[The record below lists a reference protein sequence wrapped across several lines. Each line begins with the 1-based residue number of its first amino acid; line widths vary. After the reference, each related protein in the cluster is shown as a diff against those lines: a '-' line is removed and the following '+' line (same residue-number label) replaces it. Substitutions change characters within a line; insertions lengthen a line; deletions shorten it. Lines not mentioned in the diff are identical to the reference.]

1 MCQLAAYVGG
11 GPIAPLLLRAIELQ
25 ESYFGGHASGLGVV
39 DDGVIKIEKDIGP
52 VERVRKTTK
61 IESLEGSAGIAH
73 SRFGYGFYD
82 PRYNTKR
89 MAHPFPDCTGELAL
103 MHNGNINNYK
113 ELWGELRGR
122 HTFTSYEE
130 EVDNITDSEVAVHLL
145 EDALA
150 EGLSMEEALRRVA
163 SRLKGSFLLACIW
176 TEEPDAVWI
185 ANWHQPCVIA
195 VGYDE
200 SMFCSNP
207 IGFEHVRDR
216 FHHFF
221 EPPKNSIIKLERGR
235 VTIMP
240 LDPERRAPELHL
252 DRELL
257 KELILEVLRRE
268 GETDVRDLWYK
279 LFPEGWAKA
288 LGISKEEAE
297 RLIMKE
303 GVTIGNPYF
312 EVLDELVEE
321 GLIRRRVDRRLEAG
335 VEGVPRF
342 TYSLREVEK
351 A

>member
-1 MCQLAAYVGG
+1 
-11 GPIAPLLLRAIELQ
+11 
-25 ESYFGGHASGLGVV
+25 
-39 DDGVIKIEKDIGP
+39 
-52 VERVRKTTK
+52 
-61 IESLEGSAGIAH
+61 
-73 SRFGYGFYD
+73 
-82 PRYNTKR
+82 
-89 MAHPFPDCTGELAL
+89 
-103 MHNGNINNYK
+103 
-113 ELWGELRGR
+113 
-122 HTFTSYEE
+122 
-130 EVDNITDSEVAVHLL
+130 
-145 EDALA
+145 
-150 EGLSMEEALRRVA
+150 
-163 SRLKGSFLLACIW
+163 FLLACIW
-176 TEEPDAVWI
+176 VREPDAVWI

-257 KELILEVLRRE
+257 KELILDVLRRE

-297 RLIMKE
+297 RLIMRE

-312 EVLDELVEE
+312 EVLEELVEE

-342 TYSLREVEK
+342 AYSLAEAEK